1 MLSGRLSVDLVRAC
15 ECLLTRTTPEG
26 SVEVLLGLKN
36 RGLGVGKIIGPGGH
50 VEPGESD
57 LEACVRELNE
67 ETGLIVAHQD
77 LRAAGSVTFR
87 FVARPELDMLVAL
100 FVGERFTGEL
110 VETEELVPQWFPVAA
125 LPFERM
131 WEDARYWLPR
141 ALAGEVLN
149 AEITIA
155 EDDESVLTAR
165 F

>member
-1 MLSGRLSVDLVRAC
+1 MDLVRAC

-26 SVEVLLGLKN
+26 SVEVLLGLKGG
-36 RGLGVGKIIGPGGH
+36 GLGVGKIIGPGGH

-67 ETGLIVAHQD
+67 ETGLVAAPQD
-77 LRAAGSVTFR
+77 LRSAGSVTFR
-87 FVARPELDMLVAL
+87 FVARPDLDMVVAM

-110 VETEELVPQWFPVAA
+110 VATEELAGEWFPMDA

-131 WEDARYWLPR
+131 WEDARYWMPR

-155 EDDESVLTAR
+155 EDNESVLTMR

>member
-1 MLSGRLSVDLVRAC
+1 VDLVRAC

-26 SVEVLLGLKN
+26 SVEVLLGLKGG
-36 RGLGVGKIIGPGGH
+36 GLGVGKIIGPGGH

-57 LEACVRELNE
+57 VEACVRELNE
-67 ETGLIVAHQD
+67 ETGLVVAPQD
-77 LRAAGSVTFR
+77 LRSAGSVTFR
-87 FVARPELDMLVAL
+87 FVARPDLDMVVAM
-100 FVGERFTGEL
+100 FVGDRFAGEL
-110 VETEELVPQWFPVAA
+110 VETEELAGEWFPADA

-131 WEDARYWLPR
+131 WEDARYWVPR

-155 EDDESVLTAR
+155 EDNESVLTMR

>member
-1 MLSGRLSVDLVRAC
+1 MNLVRTC
-15 ECLLTRTTPEG
+15 ECVLTRTTPAG
-26 SVEVLLGLKN
+26 SVEVLLGLKG
-36 RGLGVGKIIGPGGH
+36 RGLGVGKIVGPGGH

-67 ETGLIVAHQD
+67 ETGLVVAPQD

-87 FVARPELDMLVAL
+87 FVARPDLDMLVVMFA
-100 FVGERFTGEL
+100 GERFTGEL
-110 VETEELVPQWFPVAA
+110 VATEELIPQWFPVDA

-131 WEDARYWLPR
+131 WEDARHWLPR

-155 EDDESVLTAR
+155 EDNESVLTAR

>member
-1 MLSGRLSVDLVRAC
+1 MDLVRAC

-26 SVEVLLGLKN
+26 SVEVLLGLKG
-36 RGLGVGKIIGPGGH
+36 RGLGAGKIIGPGGH

-67 ETGLIVAHQD
+67 ETGLIVAPED

-87 FVARPELDMLVAL
+87 FVARPDLDMVVVM

-110 VETEELVPQWFPVAA
+110 VATEELIAQWFPADA

-131 WEDARYWLPR
+131 WEDARQWVPR
-141 ALAGEVLN
+141 ALAGEVLD
-149 AEITIA
+149 AEFTIA
-155 EDDESVLTAR
+155 EDNESVLAAR